1 MDFILSGYVDIILSR
16 PVFGGEQ
23 LAKQR
28 VPRLL
33 ISFLNSHCDVPMAGH
48 ATVSTASSLSG
59 ARSLSA
65 MLTAVTRLSGREG
78 IRMHIPNKPS
88 QAAHIARRPSFFTV
102 LLAAGVADRDRS
114 TLRLLNPVI
123 VRATLPLPSPNTS
136 HTTPACSPALTSLRR
151 RLLLLLL
158 RRRYGQLLLGGGGG
172 TGGRDGGEGGERGG
186 G

>member
-1 MDFILSGYVDIILSR
+1 MDFILSR

-88 QAAHIARRPSFFTV
+88 QAAHIAWRPSFFSV
-102 LLAAGVADRDRS
+102 LLAAGGADRDRS

-123 VRATLPLPSPNTS
+123 VRATLPLPSPNTR

-151 RLLLLLL
+151 LLLLL
-158 RRRYGQLLLGGGGG
+158 RRRYGRLLLGGGGG
-172 TGGRDGGEGGERGG
+172 RGGRDGGEGGERGG